1 VTATVQ
7 TVRGPISVSWIKG
20 DTSLALNVSIPAGM
34 EADVSIPKLGMM
46 DLSIAEDGKTVWLD
60 NKYIVGATGI
70 SGAND
75 SGDSIVVHVGSGS
88 YEFEMNG
95 RFF

>member
-1 VTATVQ
+1 VTATEQ

-20 DTSLALNVSIPAGM
+20 DSSLALKVSIPAGV